1 MPFSQHVASTPPA
14 EGHFLQPFG
23 RERPFPRSFS
33 IALPPLEKEAA
44 TRLEK
49 KEEGEEREREKK
61 GKGKLSFPSF
71 APKKI
76 SRRDVTSHLVIKAKT
91 ESNCDGR
98 ESKAFFLR
106 SSISEISR
114 KLIGRWRSKRN
125 AKK

>member
-14 EGHFLQPFG
+14 IFSNRSE
-23 RERPFPRSFS
+23 ERDLFHVIIS
-33 IALPPLEKEAA
+33 IALPPLEKVA
-44 TRLEK
+44 TRLEEE
-49 KEEGEEREREKK
+49 KEEETEREK
-61 GKGKLSFPSF
+61 GKKRKKRKTVLSFPSF

-98 ESKAFFLR
+98 ESKALFLR

-114 KLIGRWRSKRN
+114 KLIGRW
-125 AKK
+125 

>member
-61 GKGKLSFPSF
+61 RKGKTIIPFVCGEEDKPTRCHE
-71 APKKI
+71 PP
-76 SRRDVTSHLVIKAKT
+76 RDKGKNRI
-91 ESNCDGR
+91 
-98 ESKAFFLR
+98 
-106 SSISEISR
+106 
-114 KLIGRWRSKRN
+114 
-125 AKK
+125 